1 MKKLLLLAA
10 AASLMAACAESSTA
24 PTSSSRKA
32 ANSRSS
38 ADLICDSGYL
48 VAYDEMG
55 NPYCAPEGRAASQP
69 MLSPTVKP

>member
-10 AASLMAACAESSTA
+10 AAALMAACAESSTG
-24 PTSSSRKA
+24 PTASSRKA
-32 ANSRSS
+32 ANARSS
-38 ADLICDSGYL
+38 ADLICESGYL

-55 NPYCAPEGRAASQP
+55 EPYCAPAGRASQP

>member
-10 AASLMAACAESSTA
+10 AAALMTACAESSTA
-24 PTSSSRKA
+24 PTSSRKA
-32 ANSRSS
+32 ANSRSG

-55 NPYCAPEGRAASQP
+55 EPYCAPAGRASTQP
-69 MLSPTVKP
+69 MLAPASKP